1 MFREMAKKQKQL
13 PREDCIALLKQQP
26 RGVLSLQGDDGYP
39 YGVPTNFWYCEED
52 GCIYFHSGQTGH
64 KVDSLR
70 RSPKAS
76 LCVLENG
83 TRKDGDWALTFRSVI
98 VFGQVEILTDPQPA
112 MEAARKLSLQFTQDL
127 DFIEKEIKLYGHET
141 LCFRLVPEHITGKT
155 IREA

>member
-1 MFREMAKKQKQL
+1 MFRELVRKNKQL
-13 PREDCIALLKQQP
+13 SMEDCVYVLKNET
-26 RGVLSLQGDDGYP
+26 RGVLSVQGDDGYP
-39 YGVPTNFWYCEED
+39 YGVPTNFWYSEED

-98 VFGQVEILTDPQPA
+98 VFGQIEILADPLPA